1 MNKLKKKAFINKY
14 FKEFLT
20 VINLDDKKTGFIL
33 ELSEKILKTKKNK
46 GTVFIFGNGGSSST
60 ASHIATD
67 LVKNAGI
74 NSLSLHDTAYLT
86 CLTNDYGYD
95 KWIKKSIE
103 YHIDK
108 KDLIILI
115 SSSGNSPNMIEAAK
129 EANKRKIPLYTLTG
143 MKKNN
148 FLSKISKNNFWINS
162 KSYNFVENAH
172 MFMLM
177 AVVDLIIGKYIYPAK

>member
-143 MKKNN
+143 MKKII
-148 FLSKISKNNFWINS
+148 FCQKLAKIIF
-162 KSYNFVENAH
+162 
-172 MFMLM
+172 
-177 AVVDLIIGKYIYPAK
+177 G